1 MNNAF
6 TRFGKS
12 FVSLL
17 VVGGV
22 MTAGLF
28 AGITAVARVTLPHAV
43 TVGNTT
49 LPSGYYTISS
59 VDMASGDD
67 VFIIRADKGNA
78 VATLQAQK
86 VILSTEAEKTQ
97 ITVSKDGETWSLD
110 KMVIEGTDVSYQ
122 FTK

>member
-1 MNNAF
+1 MKNAF

-28 AGITAVARVTLPHAV
+28 AGTTAVATVTLPHAV

-49 LPSGYYTISS
+49 LPSGHYTISS

-78 VATLQAQK
+78 VAALQAQK
-86 VILSTEAEKTQ
+86 VTLPTQAEKTQ
-97 ITVSKDGETWSLD
+97 ITVSKDGATWSLD
-110 KMVIEGTDVSYQ
+110 KMVIEGADVSYQ

>member
-1 MNNAF
+1 MKNAF

-28 AGITAVARVTLPHAV
+28 AATTAVATVTLPHAV

-49 LPSGYYTISS
+49 LPSGQYTISA

-86 VILSTEAEKTQ
+86 VILSTQAEKTQ

-110 KMVIEGTDVSYQ
+110 KMVIEGADVSYQ
-122 FTK
+122 FTR